1 MTSVQYDSESDPVL
15 FLVTSSARKQLT
27 PCGYLT

>member
-15 FLVTSSARKQLT
+15 FLVTSSASMDASIA
-27 PCGYLT
+27 G